1 MGRLIAISIV
11 CLGLTGCTVLSAASA
26 IQGSVV
32 DSIAHL
38 FQGTDVSIPKDAPA
52 ALAAVQQGLR
62 KLSLDVDVLEPVDG
76 GYEILLGN
84 EKLNGH
90 MKIRPEAKTL
100 TTIFVRVREGVSRH
114 TAIEEAV
121 VDAVRE
127 QAKNPDVQKEF
138 DMDDYLPLYKTMKE
152 GSKQVG
158 WYRKGGWV
166 EIARVGENNW
176 LQLKLP
182 SGENGYLYQPEEADI
197 SIPKDVP
204 AAASVEVTTVG
215 RKNGSQPKLPS
226 REKSSLQQ
234 PKVDVS
240 IPKDVPAA
248 LADVQLAL
256 RKLALD
262 VDVLEPVDGGYEVL
276 LGNERLNGH
285 MRIRPGTKVLT
296 AVFVRVHEG
305 KGKHTP
311 IEKAVV
317 DAVREQSINP
327 DVQREFDMDG
337 YLPLYKTMKEGSKQV
352 GWYRR
357 GAWVEFSRV
366 GGGNWFKLKLPSGEK
381 GYLHKPEDSR
391 ASK

>member
-11 CLGLTGCTVLSAASA
+11 CLGLTGCTILSAASA

-38 FQGTDVSIPKDAPA
+38 FQGTDISIPKDVPA
-52 ALAAVQQGLR
+52 ALAVAQQALR

-90 MKIRPEAKTL
+90 MKIRSEAKTL
-100 TTIFVRVREGVSRH
+100 TTIFVRVREGVERR
-114 TAIEEAV
+114 TAIEKAV

-127 QAKNPDVQKEF
+127 QAKNPDAQKKF

-197 SIPKDVP
+197 SIPKD
-204 AAASVEVTTVG
+204 A
-215 RKNGSQPKLPS
+215 
-226 REKSSLQQ
+226 
-234 PKVDVS
+234 
-240 IPKDVPAA
+240 PAA
-248 LADVQLAL
+248 LAAAQQGL
-256 RKLALD
+256 RKLSLD
-262 VDVLEPVDGGYEVL
+262 VDILEPVDGGYEIL
-276 LGNERLNGH
+276 LGNEKLDGH
-285 MRIRPGTKVLT
+285 MKIRSETKTLT
-296 AVFVRVHEG
+296 SVFVRVREG
-305 KGKHTP
+305 EGKHTP
-311 IEKAVV
+311 IEKAVIV
-317 DAVREQSINP
+317 AVREQSINP
-327 DVQREFDMDG
+327 DVQKEFDMDG
-337 YLPLYKTMKEGSKQV
+337 YLPLYKIMQEGSKQV

-357 GAWVEFSRV
+357 GAWVEVNKV
-366 GGGNWFKLKLPSGEK
+366 GDNGWLQLKLPSGEK
-381 GYLHKPEDSR
+381 GYLHKPKDSR